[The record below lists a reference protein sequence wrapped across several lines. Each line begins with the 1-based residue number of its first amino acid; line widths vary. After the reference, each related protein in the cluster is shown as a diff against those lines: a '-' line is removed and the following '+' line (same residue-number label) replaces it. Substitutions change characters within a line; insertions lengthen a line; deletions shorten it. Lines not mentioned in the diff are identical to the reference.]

1 MLVKE
6 MSLKQML
13 DFKPNDEDMVML
25 DLDVVTYIKV
35 SMVSIMKEINYNFIR
50 YLFNHDQKDDLIST
64 MKNINS
70 TIFYDFIYKDSEDD
84 KRAIT
89 IFELYS
95 TKPYAETEMLINELL
110 SDYTHDA
117 EVIFDFYTHDNH
129 EYRLTNIDGIIKT
142 DQLK

>member
-1 MLVKE
+1 MLFKE

-13 DFKPNDEDMVML
+13 DFKPSDEDMAML

-50 YLFNHDQKDDLIST
+50 YLFNHAQKDELIST

-70 TIFYDFIYKDSEDD
+70 TIFYDFVYENNDD

-95 TKPYAETEMLINELL
+95 TKTYTETEMLINELL
-110 SDYTHDA
+110 AEYTHDA

-129 EYRLTNIDGIIKT
+129 EYRLTNIDGVVKT

>member
-35 SMVSIMKEINYNFIR
+35 SMVSIMKEINYNFVR

>member
-13 DFKPNDEDMVML
+13 DFKPSDEDMVML

-35 SMVSIMKEINYNFIR
+35 SMVSIMKEINYNFVR

>member
-13 DFKPNDEDMVML
+13 DFKPSDEDMVML

-35 SMVSIMKEINYNFIR
+35 SMVSIMKEINYNFVR
-50 YLFNHDQKDDLIST
+50 YLFNHDKKDDLINS

-70 TIFYDFIYKDSEDD
+70 TIFYDFIYKDNEDNE
-84 KRAIT
+84 RAIT

-110 SDYTHDA
+110 ADYSHDA

-129 EYRLTNIDGIIKT
+129 EYRLTNIDGIVKT

>member
-1 MLVKE
+1 

-13 DFKPNDEDMVML
+13 DFKPSDEDMAML
-25 DLDVVTYIKV
+25 DLDVVIYIKV
-35 SMVSIMKEINYNFIR
+35 SMVSILKEINYNFIR
-50 YLFNHDQKDDLIST
+50 YLFAHEQKDDFIST

-70 TIFYDFIYKDSEDD
+70 TIFYDFEYQNGDD

-95 TKPYAETEMLINELL
+95 NKTYTETEMLIKEMLA
-110 SDYTHDA
+110 DYTHDA

-129 EYRLTNIDGIIKT
+129 EYRLTNIDGVVST

>member
-13 DFKPNDEDMVML
+13 DFKPSDEDMVML

-35 SMVSIMKEINYNFIR
+35 SMVSIMKEINYNFVR
-50 YLFNHDQKDDLIST
+50 YLFNHDQKDDLVST

-84 KRAIT
+84 ERAIT

-110 SDYTHDA
+110 TDYSHDA

-129 EYRLTNIDGIIKT
+129 EYRLTNIDGIVKT

>member
-1 MLVKE
+1 MLFKE

-13 DFKPNDEDMVML
+13 DFKPSDEDMAML
-25 DLDVVTYIKV
+25 DLDVVTYVKV

-50 YLFNHDQKDDLIST
+50 YLFNHTQKDDLIST

-70 TIFYDFIYKDSEDD
+70 TVFYDFVYENNDD

-95 TKPYAETEMLINELL
+95 TKTYTETEMLINEML
-110 SDYTHDA
+110 SEYTHDA

-129 EYRLTNIDGIIKT
+129 EYRLTNIDGIVKT